1 MKHQKSEKINLTKE
15 DFSFVCP
22 LKTADMK
29 AVDDGY
35 FCGKCEKKVH
45 DVSNFTNEEFL
56 ELSKKSDNLC
66 ITFKKVATV
75 SLVLGLS
82 ACSSQTTGKISQNHQ
97 EPQNRLSPF
106 PVVDKNQT
114 IKVDRIEEPE
124 IAGGKMAP
132 IDIPCS
138 AQVPKEEKNHSLSP
152 FSAVD
157 KNQTI
162 KIDKVEEPEA
172 ITGDIYPVTV
182 FERVITEEGSEK
194 RE

>member
-29 AVDDGY
+29 VINGGY

-56 ELSKKSDNLC
+56 ELSKKSENLC

-82 ACSSQTTGKISQNHQ
+82 ACSSQTTGKVSQNHQ
-97 EPQNRLSPF
+97 EPQNRLSPS

-124 IAGGKMAP
+124 IAGGMMAP
-132 IDIPCS
+132 INIPCS
-138 AQVPKEEKNHSLSP
+138 AQVPKGGENHNLSP
-152 FSAVD
+152 FPTVD

-162 KIDKVEEPEA
+162 NIHKVEEPVLGA
-172 ITGDIYPVTV
+172 PARVVT
-182 FERVITEEGSEK
+182 EK
-194 RE
+194 

>member
-22 LKTADMK
+22 LKTADMR
-29 AVDDGY
+29 AVDGGY

-45 DVSNFTNEEFL
+45 DVSNFSNEEFI
-56 ELSKKSDNLC
+56 ELSKKSENLC

-82 ACSSQTTGKISQNHQ
+82 ACSTQTTGKIAQN
-97 EPQNRLSPF
+97 PQNRLSPS

-114 IKVDRIEEPE
+114 IKVNRIEEPE

-138 AQVPKEEKNHSLSP
+138 AQVPKGGEKHNLSP
-152 FSAVD
+152 FTTVD

-162 KIDKVEEPEA
+162 NVNSVEEPLLGTPA
-172 ITGDIYPVTV
+172 RVVT
-182 FERVITEEGSEK
+182 EK
-194 RE
+194 